1 MSKAIKINSLKF
13 DDKNFNKGTEY
24 GDHLLTKSIE
34 KFGFREGAT
43 LDKNNVLI
51 GGNKRVA
58 KAGEKGFEDVVIIDA
73 DPTKVY
79 ALKYSDVEFE
89 SEM

>member
-24 GDHLLTKSIE
+24 GDGKKATQACGDCD
-34 KFGFREGAT
+34 FG
-43 LDKNNVLI
+43 
-51 GGNKRVA
+51 
-58 KAGEKGFEDVVIIDA
+58 
-73 DPTKVY
+73 
-79 ALKYSDVEFE
+79 DVEFE